1 MQDKDNSWMPYHAES
16 AEAQFRPIKPEQYV
30 HLGID
35 PQDIPN
41 GTFAA
46 QDHPTFL
53 HSRFGGNAYGLG
65 LIEVMVHRLPDLSGE
80 QWPFNQIGQ
89 VRVAPRQPRKALP

>member
-1 MQDKDNSWMPYHAES
+1 MQYKDNFWMPFHAES
-16 AEAQFRPIKPEQYV
+16 AEAQFRPIKPEQYAR
-30 HLGID
+30 LGID
-35 PQDIPN
+35 SQDIPN

-65 LIEVMVHRLPDLSGE
+65 LIEQGMFSEADTDFLRGASGVSGSE
-80 QWPFNQIGQ
+80 
-89 VRVAPRQPRKALP
+89 